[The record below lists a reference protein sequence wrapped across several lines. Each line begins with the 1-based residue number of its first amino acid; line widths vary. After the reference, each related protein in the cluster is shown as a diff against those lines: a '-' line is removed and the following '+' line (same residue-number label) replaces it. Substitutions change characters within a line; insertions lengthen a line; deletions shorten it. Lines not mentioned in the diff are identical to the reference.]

1 MNYYQSGIT
10 NALCDFPAQKYRN
23 IQHFSEQQ
31 IAEVQNELLK
41 NHIHYAAENSPFYRR
56 QFLEHGIDAG
66 RIQTT
71 DDLQLLPLT
80 EKNDLLK
87 YNEDFLA
94 VPEEEVADV
103 CLTSATTG
111 GKPTMLLLTQADL
124 ARLAYNEELAFAM
137 AGLKASDTL
146 IVCSA
151 LERAFMA
158 GLAYFLGGLRIGA
171 KMVRGGSG
179 SAAQLW
185 QLIKVTGATAIVGV
199 PSLMRKIAG
208 YAFENGEDPAK
219 STVRK
224 LIAIGEPV
232 RDESLKLLPLTKKLE
247 AIWNA
252 DLHST
257 YASSEMA
264 TTFCECAARQGG
276 HLRPELIILEIV
288 DDRGNPVKDGQKGE
302 VVVTPLGVSGMPL
315 VRFKTGDIAF
325 KITGPCSCGRT
336 TPRISPVLGRKNQML
351 KYKGTL
357 LFPNTILSALEG
369 NEHFYGGYVEVHRN
383 DDDTDRV
390 IFYAAV
396 NEAKLP
402 LQRIRDELQ
411 ARLRVVP
418 EISIISGEEVEKKT
432 YQPDK
437 KRKRITFFDFRE

>member
-1 MNYYQSGIT
+1 MNYYKSGIK
-10 NALCDFPAQKYRN
+10 NVLCDFPAQEYKN
-23 IQHFSEQQ
+23 IQHYSEQQ
-31 IAEVQNELLK
+31 ITGVQNKLLQ
-41 NHIHYAAENSPFYRR
+41 NHIRYATENSPFYQRK
-56 QFLEHGIDAG
+56 LKKHGIDPG
-66 RIQTT
+66 RIRTT
-71 DDLQLLPLT
+71 ADLRILPFT
-80 EKNDLLK
+80 EKSDLLT

-94 VPEEEVADV
+94 VHEEQVADV

-111 GKPTMLLLTQADL
+111 GSPTMLLLTQADL
-124 ARLAYNEELAFAM
+124 ARLAYNEKLAFAM

-199 PSLMRKIAG
+199 PSLMRKIAE
-208 YAFENGEDPAK
+208 YAAENGEDPAK
-219 STVRK
+219 SSVRK

-232 RDESLKLLPLTKKLE
+232 RDESLKLLPLTEKLE
-247 AIWNA
+247 TIWNA

-264 TTFCECAARQGG
+264 TTFCECEVRQGG

-288 DDRGNPVKDGQKGE
+288 DDKGNAVKDGQKGE

-315 VRFKTGDIAF
+315 IRFKTGDIAF
-325 KITGPCSCGRT
+325 KISEPCRCGRT

-357 LFPNTILSALEG
+357 IFPNSILAALEG
-369 NEHFYGGYVEVHRN
+369 NENFYGGYIEVHRN
-383 DDDTDRV
+383 EDDTDRV

-396 NEAKLP
+396 NEAKLS
-402 LQRIRDELQ
+402 LQRMRDELQ

-418 EISIISGEEVEKKT
+418 EISIISREEVEKKT
-432 YQPDK
+432 YQPEK
-437 KRKRITFFDFRE
+437 KRKRITFFDLRS